1 MKLKNWLMDQ
11 PQDEPTNEDI
21 KEYYLPS
28 DLQGMQA
35 RRWLSDLAPYHA
47 ELSTANQTRDM
58 D

>member
-1 MKLKNWLMDQ
+1 MKLKNWLMNQ
-11 PQDEPTNEDI
+11 PPDEPTNEDT

-35 RRWLSDLAPYHA
+35 RRWLSDLALYHA
-47 ELSTANQTRDM
+47 AISKANQPKDM